1 MAIYTYRCDADGG
14 VEVRVPIGTAPT
26 SVTCPRCGGP
36 TARVFTAPM
45 LGFADRRRVAV
56 IDHAEA
62 SRYEPEVVSAPT
74 GARRKQVPMAPPN
87 PAFRGLPRP

>member
-1 MAIYTYRCDADGG
+1 MAVYTYRCDFDGCAD
-14 VEVRVPIGTAPT
+14 VRLPIGTAPAAG
-26 SVTCPRCGGP
+26 TCPRCGGP

-45 LGFADRRRVAV
+45 LGLADRGRMAV

-62 SRYEPEVVSAPT
+62 SKYEPQVVSAPI
-74 GARRKQVPMAPPN
+74 GARRKRTPMAPPN

>member
-1 MAIYTYRCDADGG
+1 MAIYTYRCDADGR
-14 VEVRVPIGTAPT
+14 VDVRMPIGTAPAT
-26 SVTCPRCGGP
+26 VTCASCGGP

-45 LGFADRRRVAV
+45 LGFADRGRMAV

-62 SRYEPEVVSAPT
+62 SRYEPEVVTAPT
-74 GARRKQVPMAPPN
+74 GIRRKRTLIAPPN

>member
-1 MAIYTYRCDADGG
+1 MATYTYRCDVDGC
-14 VEVRVPIGTAPT
+14 VDVRIPIGTAPAT
-26 SVTCPRCGGP
+26 ATCPRCGGP

-45 LGFADRRRVAV
+45 LGLADRRRLAV

-62 SRYEPEVVSAPT
+62 SRYEPAVVSAPT
-74 GARRKQVPMAPPN
+74 GVRRKRTPMAPAN

>member
-1 MAIYTYRCDADGG
+1 MAIYTYRCADDGC
-14 VEVRVPIGTAPT
+14 VDVRMPIGTAPDT
-26 SVTCPRCGGP
+26 VTCPTCGGP

-45 LGFADRRRVAV
+45 LALADRRRLAV

-62 SRYEPEVVSAPT
+62 SRYEPEVVSAPS
-74 GARRKQVPMAPPN
+74 GVRRQRTPMAPPN